1 MQEKRAGKLKGV
13 WFGASLYNLYLLNKT
28 HWTTGLLYDENGN
41 TVYFLCDIRSGPKYN
56 PNIQFHMTISATHY
70 TYARFVCPMELT
82 FSNTKSKQQPEKK
95 NWTRSLPTRTMKFK
109 WSKYQFMFYANESAT
124 AATIQEEHDT
134 FCAQNAAGH
143 RLLWLVRLIHFKH
156 VIFFWTVLLWRGK
169 RNRICKK
176 NTRWNNIPMCLRTV
190 SWFGRRENAL
200 RSHAFAFHS

>member
-82 FSNTKSKQQPEKK
+82 FSNTKSKQQPEKRIERVRCPREQWNLNDPNINSCSMRTNQQQQQPYTK
-95 NWTRSLPTRTMKFK
+95 NTTHFVRKMPLAIVYFGLHAWFISNTSFSFGLFCYEEERETESAKKHTMKQY
-109 WSKYQFMFYANESAT
+109 SN
-124 AATIQEEHDT
+124 
-134 FCAQNAAGH
+134 
-143 RLLWLVRLIHFKH
+143 V
-156 VIFFWTVLLWRGK
+156 
-169 RNRICKK
+169 
-176 NTRWNNIPMCLRTV
+176 
-190 SWFGRRENAL
+190 
-200 RSHAFAFHS
+200 FADS